1 MSIRVIVSLD
11 IGTSKLCALALSCE
25 SLQPVAICSEI
36 NDTEIRNLPAGYHE
50 QDPLRIRDL
59 CLGLIQKLLNEKKV
73 CDNEVVGIGITGQM
87 HGVLLSNC
95 DLEPQSNLITWRD
108 QRTLFEMIKDKG
120 LFPLGDASWRIS
132 EKAGPNNHSS
142 IINNHCSGYIN
153 EAVDA
158 LGTGIHQR
166 TGCRLHSGYGGA
178 TLRWLAKNGR
188 LSEGAVALTI
198 ADYVAGCL
206 TGVCATEGTQ
216 AASWGIFNLQEGV
229 WDAEA
234 LNRLGIT
241 KDVLPPVFST
251 ARPLGNIRP
260 ALAQQLG
267 LGSSVQ
273 VCSPLGDNQASIIGA
288 AGFADD
294 VAVLNLGTGGQISIP
309 QKDYK
314 FVETFETR
322 PMPFGGFILVGA
334 SLCGGWVYTCLQK
347 FIQTTVKEFA
357 GTELSDEEIYSRM
370 NSIAAETP
378 EGASGISVDTRFS
391 GTRHDPNR
399 RGSISGIGVENF
411 TPANLIRGFVEGMVR
426 ELADMA
432 SAAGIKDFIRIIAS
446 GNAVRKNPVVSEAI
460 ESIFGLP
467 CYISSHREEAALG
480 AAYAAAIGLDL
491 VSKDDIRPDVE
502 RGR

>member
-1 MSIRVIVSLD
+1 MSNKVVLSLD
-11 IGTSKLCALALSCE
+11 IGTSNLCGLALSCE

-108 QRTLFEMIKDKG
+108 QRTL
-120 LFPLGDASWRIS
+120 
-132 EKAGPNNHSS
+132 SS
-142 IINNHCSGYIN
+142 GEPGYIN

-158 LGTGIHQR
+158 LGTGIYQR

-178 TLRWLAKNGR
+178 TLRWLAKNGK

-206 TGVCATEGTQ
+206 TKVSATEGTQ

-234 LNRLGIT
+234 VEKLGIT

-251 ARPLGNIRP
+251 ALPLGNIRP

-267 LGSSVQ
+267 LGPDVQ

-309 QKDYK
+309 QNDYK

-334 SLCGGWVYTCLQK
+334 SLCGGWAYTCLKK
-347 FIQTTVKEFA
+347 FIQATVKEFA

-411 TPANLIRGFVEGMVR
+411 NPANLTRAFVEGMVR
-426 ELADMA
+426 ELADMV
-432 SAAGIKDFIRIIAS
+432 STAGIKDFTRIIAS
-446 GNAVRKNPVVSEAI
+446 GNAVRRNALTSKVI

-467 CYISSHREEAALG
+467 CYISSGREEAALG

-491 VSKDDIRPDVE
+491 ISKDDIRPDVE
-502 RGR
+502 RSR

>member
-59 CLGLIQKLLNEKKV
+59 CLGLMQKLLNEKKV

-95 DLEPQSNLITWRD
+95 DLEPQTNLITWRD
-108 QRTLFEMIKDKG
+108 QRTL
-120 LFPLGDASWRIS
+120 
-132 EKAGPNNHSS
+132 SS
-142 IINNHCSGYIN
+142 GEPGYIN

-178 TLRWLAKNGR
+178 TLRWLAKNGK

-241 KDVLPPVFST
+241 ADVLPPVFST

-267 LGSSVQ
+267 LPSNVQ

-309 QKDYK
+309 QNDYK

-334 SLCGGWVYTCLQK
+334 SLCGGWAYTCLQK

-411 TPANLIRGFVEGMVR
+411 NPANLTRAFVEGMVR
-426 ELADMA
+426 ELTDMV
-432 SAAGIKDFIRIIAS
+432 STAGIKDFTRIIAS
-446 GNAVRKNPVVSEAI
+446 GNAVRKNALTSEVI

-467 CYISSHREEAALG
+467 CYISSGREEAALG
-480 AAYAAAIGLDL
+480 AAYAAAIGLGL
-491 VSKDDIRPDVE
+491 ISKDDIRPDVE

>member
-59 CLGLIQKLLNEKKV
+59 CLGLMQKLLNEKKV

-95 DLEPQSNLITWRD
+95 DLEPQTNLITWRD
-108 QRTLFEMIKDKG
+108 QRTL
-120 LFPLGDASWRIS
+120 
-132 EKAGPNNHSS
+132 SS
-142 IINNHCSGYIN
+142 GEPGYIN

-188 LSEGAVALTI
+188 LSKGAVALTI

-241 KDVLPPVFST
+241 ADVLPPVFST

-267 LGSSVQ
+267 LPSNVH
-273 VCSPLGDNQASIIGA
+273 VCRPLGDNQASIIGA

-294 VAVLNLGTGGQISIP
+294 IAVLNLGTGGQISIP
-309 QKDYK
+309 QNDYK

-334 SLCGGWVYTCLQK
+334 SLCGGWAYTCLQK

-411 TPANLIRGFVEGMVR
+411 NPANLTRAFVEGMVR
-426 ELADMA
+426 ELTDMV
-432 SAAGIKDFIRIIAS
+432 STAGIKDFTRIIAS
-446 GNAVRKNPVVSEAI
+446 GNAVRKNALTSEVI

-467 CYISSHREEAALG
+467 CYISSGREEAALG
-480 AAYAAAIGLDL
+480 AAYAAAIGLGL
-491 VSKDDIRPDVE
+491 ISKDDIRPDVE